1 MRIQDIRHAV
11 NKIQWNIIELI
22 FKFKKEHNK
31 SYSKCQAILPQTIPR
46 MMMTE

>member
-1 MRIQDIRHAV
+1 MKTQDIPQAV
-11 NKIQWNIIELI
+11 SIIQWNIIELI
-22 FKFKKEHNK
+22 FKFTKEHNK